1 VWPNSREPR
10 GALISRSWPQK
21 DQSLANSPPIASTAH
36 SSLGHTR
43 YPRHTRVCV
52 CKSARLEI
60 LLRQSTA
67 VDASH
72 TAERSTTLHPAH
84 RELEAGYDL
93 DCATFCA
100 ACVAARACLAACRER
115 SPRALTRKQA
125 RDRHS
130 APVDFLTCK
139 LSSGT
144 FKFSPPD
151 EKLKTE
157 KLKTQQTSRGCRNV
171 SSLRALYDA
180 VRALFYLPI

>member
-115 SPRALTRKQA
+115 SQGSKPRERKEGN
-125 RDRHS
+125 S
-130 APVDFLTCK
+130 APVDFP
-139 LSSGT
+139 T
-144 FKFSPPD
+144 FFKDFQLFALRD
-151 EKLKTE
+151 EKHKYP
-157 KLKTQQTSRGCRNV
+157 QHRVAGR
-171 SSLRALYDA
+171 SL
-180 VRALFYLPI
+180 